1 VTETANLHS
10 KMKAGKAMLSLPG
23 DSVPVEPAVIASENA
38 QTVVCVTSDGYLL
51 AFPLSELPELA
62 KGKGN
67 KLINIPP
74 KRLKNGD
81 EYMIGMVVAAENE
94 EILVWAGQ
102 RYLRIGRKDLEHFQ
116 GERAKR
122 GHKLPRGF
130 QRVTKIEI
138 ARD

>member
-1 VTETANLHS
+1 
-10 KMKAGKAMLSLPG
+10 
-23 DSVPVEPAVIASENA
+23 
-38 QTVVCVTSDGYLL
+38 
-51 AFPLSELPELA
+51 LPELS

-74 KRLKNGD
+74 KRLKSGD
-81 EYMIGMVVAAENE
+81 EYMIGMVVVGENE

-102 RYLRIGRKDLEHFQ
+102 RYLRIAKKDLEHFWS
-116 GERAKR
+116 ERAKR

-130 QRVTKIEI
+130 QRVTRIEV